1 MVSIKYLEDTTK
13 ANEDW
18 KQAEKMRLRMK
29 DAKAQSE
36 KLVEDL

>member
-18 KQAEKMRLRMK
+18 KQAEKKARVVENAVK
-29 DAKAQSE
+29 DE
-36 KLVEDL
+36 RC